1 MDTEQVIYNM
11 LTENTGVHFLDSGM
25 ANGRHWQ
32 RNQVKTLEDF
42 KNEDYIHY
50 DKECGTITLS
60 LFHHLDQAL
69 RYNHELNEDYI
80 KHLKDK
86 YKDNWPEFDNRH
98 GLESYFEGDTWI
110 KSNYW
115 SRCTPGKLNF
125 ENSYNCDSVLSQ
137 EILLAWIGDIY
148 DNDFIAISI
157 HGGADVRGGYTGFKF
172 FDMDQDQVFNFDY
185 SYWNDPETLEHYLND
200 NDYRHYLRTWSRL

>member
-1 MDTEQVIYNM
+1 MTTEEIIYNM
-11 LTENTGVHFLDSGM
+11 LVENTGIHFLDSGM
-25 ANGRHWQ
+25 GSGRHWQ
-32 RNQVKTLEDF
+32 KNQVKTLEDF
-42 KNEDYIHY
+42 KKEDYVQY
-50 DKECGTITLS
+50 DKDYGITLS

-69 RYNHELNEDYI
+69 EYNHEMTEDYI

-86 YKDNWPEFDNRH
+86 YQDDWSDFDNRH

-110 KSNYW
+110 KINCW
-115 SRCTPGKLNF
+115 SCCTRGKLNF

-137 EILLAWIGDIY
+137 NILMAWIGDIY

-172 FDMDQDQVFNFDY
+172 FDMDQGQLFDFDY
-185 SYWNDPETLEHYLND
+185 RSWNDPETLEHYLND
-200 NDYRHYLRTWSRL
+200 NDYRHHLKTWSRV

>member
-11 LTENTGVHFLDSGM
+11 LTENTGIHFLDSGM

-32 RNQVKTLEDF
+32 KNQVKTLEDF
-42 KNEDYIHY
+42 KNEDYVQY
-50 DKECGTITLS
+50 DKDYGITLS
-60 LFHHLDQAL
+60 LFHHRDQAL

-185 SYWNDPETLEHYLND
+185 SYWNDPETLEYYLNE

>member
-11 LTENTGVHFLDSGM
+11 LIENTGIHFLDSGM

-32 RNQVKTLEDF
+32 QNQVKTLEDF
-42 KNEDYIHY
+42 KNEDYVQY
-50 DKECGTITLS
+50 DKDYGITLS

-69 RYNHELNEDYI
+69 DYNHEMTEDYI
-80 KHLKDK
+80 KHLKNK
-86 YKDNWPEFDNRH
+86 YEDNWPDFDNRE

-110 KSNYW
+110 KVNTW
-115 SRCTPGKLNF
+115 SSLKPGKLNF

-137 EILLAWIGDIY
+137 NILMAWIGDIY

-185 SYWNDPETLEHYLND
+185 SYWNDPDTLEHYLND
-200 NDYRHYLRTWSRL
+200 NDYRHHLKTWSRL

>member
-11 LTENTGVHFLDSGM
+11 LIENTGTHFLDSGM

-32 RNQVKTLEDF
+32 QNQAKTLEDF
-42 KNEDYIHY
+42 KNEDYVQY
-50 DKECGTITLS
+50 DKDYGITLS
-60 LFHHLDQAL
+60 LFHHLNQAL
-69 RYNHELNEDYI
+69 DYNHDMTEDYI

-86 YKDNWPEFDNRH
+86 YQDNWPDFDNRE
-98 GLESYFEGDTWI
+98 GLESYFESDTWT
-110 KSNYW
+110 KANYW
-115 SRCTPGKLNF
+115 SHCTPGKLNF

-137 EILLAWIGDIY
+137 NILLAWIADIY

-172 FDMDQDQVFNFDY
+172 FDMDQDQLFDF
-185 SYWNDPETLEHYLND
+185 SYESWNNQETIQCYLSE
-200 NDYRHYLRTWSRL
+200 NDYKDYCKNLDD